1 MQLITQITRNIAL
14 TILDD
19 NDSETQPNKNIDN
32 CLLMI
37 NNDDKCDDTDAY
49 KPNKTDDVKIIND
62 HLQVSILLYLTILE
76 ICLNRDKYL
85 NLQQKSFQNNVETL
99 IDKYLYCIF

>member
-1 MQLITQITRNIAL
+1 
-14 TILDD
+14 
-19 NDSETQPNKNIDN
+19 
-32 CLLMI
+32 MI

-49 KPNKTDDVKIIND
+49 KPNKTDDVKLIND

-99 IDKYLYCIF
+99 IDKYLYCIFLIYNFIFLWTFLIYVKLFLLLYYDKNVYIL